1 MIPVKCGKIFTAL
14 RQLPHCE
21 RRNTG
26 RKSKCT
32 VTWYWYGMV

>member
-14 RQLPHCE
+14 QQFLCCE

-26 RKSKCT
+26 GKRKCA
-32 VTWYWYGMV
+32 VTWYSYGMV

>member
-14 RQLPHCE
+14 HQLPCCE

-26 RKSKCT
+26 RKRKCA
-32 VTWYWYGMV
+32 VT